1 MIMTEREEIFYQ
13 NLIISD
19 EDKIR
24 AEKAIKSKG
33 VEKHILIKDKLL
45 TWNENESIEYAKVAS
60 TYRYDKRIRIVL
72 FKYISYLEEFYRAVI
87 LDNYINRVNQKFWV
101 NELQSK
107 LKEYNRNLND
117 ALEHIDFSSLLIQ
130 CQKLPKQKQEFC
142 LFPKGKYLKEN
153 SIALKEL
160 RNAVMHN
167 KFLLIYRGFEEC
179 YVNGVDAGKSANLKA
194 NILNLIQFL
203 PSEVGKK
210 CMKEINDCKEDRNDE
225 NDTAWDLPSQIIIT
239 LNLNNYYYENR
250 KGVI

>member
-33 VEKHILIKDKLL
+33 VEKHILIKNKLL

-60 TYRYDKRIRIVL
+60 TYRYEKRIRNVL
-72 FKYISYLEEFYRAVI
+72 FKYISYLEEFYRAII
-87 LDNYINRVNQKFWV
+87 LDNYINKIKQKFWI
-101 NELQSK
+101 NELQ
-107 LKEYNRNLND
+107 LRIKEFSNNLND

-130 CQKLPKQKQEFC
+130 CQKLPKQKQELC
-142 LFPKGKYLKEN
+142 LFPRSKYLKEN

-167 KFLLIYRGFEEC
+167 KFLLLYRGFDEC
-179 YVNGVDAGKSANLKA
+179 YVDGVDAGKSTNLKA

-203 PSEVGKK
+203 PSEVGKQ
-210 CMKEINDCKEDRNDE
+210 CIIEINDCKEDRNDK
-225 NDTAWDLPSQIIIT
+225 NDTEWDLPSQIIIF
-239 LNLNNYYYENR
+239 LNAR
-250 KGVI
+250 